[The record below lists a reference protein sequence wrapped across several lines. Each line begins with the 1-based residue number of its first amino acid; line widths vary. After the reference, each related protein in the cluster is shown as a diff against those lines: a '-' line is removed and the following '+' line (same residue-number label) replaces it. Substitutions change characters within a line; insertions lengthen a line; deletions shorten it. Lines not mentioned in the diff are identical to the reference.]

1 MTDEEFEKEVKD
13 LSEMLRIL
21 RLIKD
26 KGHRKWLKREIRDSV
41 IKLTKDQKSPSPLIK
56 GKELNPYIMTEAE
69 FKEKHQ
75 NNPILSKMEELRESD
90 IMRVLNATY
99 ISERFFGKSKSWFS
113 QKLNNHIKNGEPTSF
128 TKDELETLRNALYT
142 ISLEIQEIADDLQ

>member
-1 MTDEEFEKEVKD
+1 
-13 LSEMLRIL
+13 
-21 RLIKD
+21 
-26 KGHRKWLKREIRDSV
+26 
-41 IKLTKDQKSPSPLIK
+41 
-56 GKELNPYIMTEAE
+56 MTEAE

-113 QKLNNHIKNGEPTSF
+113 QKLNNHIKNGEPTLF